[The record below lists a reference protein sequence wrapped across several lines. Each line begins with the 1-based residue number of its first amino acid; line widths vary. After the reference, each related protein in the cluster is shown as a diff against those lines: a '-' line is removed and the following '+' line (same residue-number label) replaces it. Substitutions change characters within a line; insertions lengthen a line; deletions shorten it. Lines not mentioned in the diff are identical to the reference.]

1 MADFVFIAITFAF
14 FAVCVLYVRWC
25 DIIIGPDEVSSER
38 ADDESAAHGELEEMA
53 A

>member
-1 MADFVFIAITFAF
+1 MADVVFVAIALAF

-25 DIIIGPDEVSSER
+25 DVIIGPDEVSSTR
-38 ADDESAAHGELEEMA
+38 ADDEPAALSELEEMA